1 MFRTLPIS
9 NTFNR
14 ARQNQPVRPYL
25 TELLYQLWMGRP
37 GLSPHLRLEQR
48 FVMVRWIGLIVMTPA
63 LLLFDLS
70 PGRLTAAYTVLAIA
84 ALYNFGVQK
93 LMENDSPR
101 LDNGYITT
109 IGDGILSIS
118 IILIGGGFSTSFN
131 YVLYTTT
138 MAAAMRYG
146 WGPSLIVIGVYFLLD
161 LSTTLTGSTGMNGDF
176 IVRSLFLLLMV
187 LLASYLQDQARI
199 AEAALARQLERAR
212 ALNES
217 SRALSSSLDFNTVMG
232 VITNETRRLMG
243 ATEAL
248 LGLRLD
254 NNGQPVF
261 ASSSHDPSALRQRM
275 EGVMQSGVSELI
287 HCAANGEQPILI
299 VPLEARSSANGYI
312 GVLRAE
318 KAGAFE
324 AAEQELLLSFVERA
338 GLALENASL
347 YKTIDDR
354 SHDLKRAYGDLAAAH
369 QELLGIDEMKTNFI
383 ANVSHELRTPLT
395 SIRSFSEL
403 LLSYA
408 VDDDTKREFLGIIN
422 TESER
427 LTRLINDVLDI
438 TKIEAG
444 QVEWQMEEL
453 DLRELLS
460 SSARNFSGL
469 VMKQG
474 LTFDLRLPDEP
485 LSVRAD
491 RDRILQVLANLLGN
505 ALKFTGS
512 GSIALHSS
520 LMDGKVHI
528 HVQDTGMGIAA
539 EDQSLIFEKFHQ
551 VGDTLTDK
559 PHGTGLGLSICRD
572 IIHYHGGQIDVK
584 SALGQGSTFTFSLP
598 MVN

>member
-1 MFRTLPIS
+1 
-9 NTFNR
+9 
-14 ARQNQPVRPYL
+14 
-25 TELLYQLWMGRP
+25 MGRP

-48 FVMVRWIGLIVMTPA
+48 FVLVRWIGLIVMTPA
-63 LLLFDLS
+63 LLLFDLV
-70 PGRLTAAYTVLAIA
+70 PVRIYAAYAILVIA
-84 ALYNFGVQK
+84 AIYNFQVQR
-93 LMENDSPR
+93 LIESESSR

-146 WGPSLIVIGVYFLLD
+146 WGPSMIVIGVYFLLD
-161 LSTTLTGSTGMNGDF
+161 LITSLTGSAGLNGDF
-176 IVRSLFLLLMV
+176 IIRSLFLLLMV

-217 SRALSSSLDFNTVMG
+217 SRALSATLDINTVMG
-232 VITNETRRLMG
+232 VIAHETRRLMG
-243 ATEAL
+243 AEEAT
-248 LGLRLD
+248 LGMKTD
-254 NNGQPVF
+254 PNGPMIFSDSGVGKG
-261 ASSSHDPSALRQRM
+261 ALRPRV
-275 EGVMQSGVSELI
+275 EAAIQSGQMESFVNTASDPE
-287 HCAANGEQPILI
+287 PYVI
-299 VPLEARSSANGYI
+299 VPLDARGNASGYV
-312 GVLRAE
+312 GVMRAAQAE
-318 KAGAFE
+318 PFE
-324 AAEQELLLSFVERA
+324 PPEYELLVSFIERA

-444 QVEWQMEEL
+444 QVEWQMEEF
-453 DLRELLS
+453 DLRDLLT
-460 SSARNFSGL
+460 SSARSFSGL

-474 LTFDLRLPDEP
+474 LEFDLIQPEEP
-485 LSVRAD
+485 LQVRAD
-491 RDRILQVLANLLGN
+491 RDRIHQVVANLMGN
-505 ALKFTGS
+505 ALKFTES
-512 GSIALHSS
+512 GKITLYSTVEDNL
-520 LMDGKVHI
+520 VCI
-528 HVQDTGMGIAA
+528 HVQDTGMGIAQQ
-539 EDQSLIFEKFHQ
+539 DQSLIFEKFHQ

-572 IIHYHGGQIDVK
+572 IIYYHGGQIRVE
-584 SALGQGSTFTFSLP
+584 SELGRGSTFTFTLP
-598 MVN
+598 LV